1 MEKLHWLDQIQP
13 FDRTLVGD
21 KAFSLS
27 RVIQR
32 GYPVVPGFVV
42 PATAARQFL
51 ESIQWSAPLGLDLPY
66 SSLHLDVD
74 NPRQLQS
81 VAQTIRQ
88 EITAATLP
96 SSWMSEIES
105 AQAHWQTKVL
115 ILRPSL
121 ALDPASKVQATGV
134 LLPESGLLESHVC
147 LATPE
152 SLAMGLKLA
161 WAELFRARSLFYWH
175 CWGIQTA
182 QLNLAI
188 LVQPVLDAIASG
200 TLQATPECWEIQST
214 WGLGKALVLGEVVP
228 DFYQVQ
234 PETGEVQT
242 RYLGSKTRAY
252 RLENFRDAQTNTN
265 STENFTNTHPSR
277 LRVDNCLEAYLLNE
291 EQQNYYA
298 LEEKHLD
305 VLIQLA
311 KQLRT
316 ELGPTFTLEWTLSPG
331 KENEGNQLYLTQVI
345 VGHSAMSLKESK
357 IKVGAVKES
366 LQHSVEIGHSSLML
380 APLSFFSPQTQ
391 HRLQEGKVPTVPEPD
406 LKPLIE
412 GLGASAGRTI
422 AIAHVLTDS
431 NHLHFPDA
439 DRDENSPV
447 NGKILVVKSITPD
460 RLVLLKQA
468 VAVVAEQGAMTCH
481 AAIIARELGIPA
493 VVGAVGA
500 TRLIQTGDA
509 VLVDGDKGAV
519 YRVEAQAG
527 DREKILP
534 HSSLSTPHAALS
546 TPHSG
551 LPTPHAA
558 LSTPHSGLPTPHAA
572 LSTPRPSALS
582 PQPSVLSPQP
592 SVLSPQ
598 PSALS
603 PQPSVLSPQP
613 SVLSPQPSVL
623 SPQSSVLATQLLVNL
638 SQPSSIK
645 RAAQMP
651 VDGVGLLRSE
661 LMLLEVLQGQHPQR
675 WLQQQREDE
684 LREILA
690 QQLCQFAEAF
700 APRPVF
706 YRSLDLRSHE
716 FQYLV
721 GGSLGHPEANP
732 MLGMRGTF
740 SYVSN
745 PALFDVELAA
755 LVRVQQLGYTNVRL
769 LLPFVRTVEEFSFC
783 RRRVEQAGLSQ
794 SPQFQLWI
802 VAEVPSVL
810 FLLPDYVKA
819 GVQGISIGTNDLT
832 QLLLGVDRDQA
843 QMAAAFDERHPAVT
857 QAIAQLIQMA
867 KQAGIPCCIC
877 GQAPAQYPELIDRL
891 VQWGIPSISVELDAV
906 ERTYNAIARAEQRL
920 LLAAARRQLN
930 Q

>member
-1 MEKLHWLDQIQP
+1 MDW
-13 FDRTLVGD
+13 TV
-21 KAFSLS
+21 S
-27 RVIQR
+27 
-32 GYPVVPGFVV
+32 
-42 PATAARQFL
+42 PAK
-51 ESIQWSAPLGLDLPY
+51 D
-66 SSLHLDVD
+66 
-74 NPRQLQS
+74 
-81 VAQTIRQ
+81 
-88 EITAATLP
+88 
-96 SSWMSEIES
+96 
-105 AQAHWQTKVL
+105 
-115 ILRPSL
+115 
-121 ALDPASKVQATGV
+121 
-134 LLPESGLLESHVC
+134 
-147 LATPE
+147 
-152 SLAMGLKLA
+152 
-161 WAELFRARSLFYWH
+161 
-175 CWGIQTA
+175 
-182 QLNLAI
+182 
-188 LVQPVLDAIASG
+188 
-200 TLQATPECWEIQST
+200 
-214 WGLGKALVLGEVVP
+214 
-228 DFYQVQ
+228 
-234 PETGEVQT
+234 
-242 RYLGSKTRAY
+242 
-252 RLENFRDAQTNTN
+252 
-265 STENFTNTHPSR
+265 
-277 LRVDNCLEAYLLNE
+277 
-291 EQQNYYA
+291 
-298 LEEKHLD
+298 
-305 VLIQLA
+305 
-311 KQLRT
+311 
-316 ELGPTFTLEWTLSPG
+316 
-331 KENEGNQLYLTQVI
+331 NEGDQLYLTQVSI
-345 VGHSAMSLKESK
+345 GHSAISLKESK

-366 LQHSVEIGHSSLML
+366 LQHSVKISHSSLML
-380 APLSFFSPQTQ
+380 TPSSFFSPLTQ
-391 HRLQEGKVPTVPEPD
+391 HSLKEGKAATVPEPD

-412 GLGASAGRTI
+412 GLGASAGQKI

-439 DRDENSPV
+439 GGDENSPV

-519 YRVEAQAG
+519 YRVEDQAE
-527 DREKILP
+527 DREKFLP
-534 HSSLSTPHAALS
+534 HASVPTPHFPVPTPHFSAPTPQSSLLSTP
-546 TPHSG
+546 
-551 LPTPHAA
+551 
-558 LSTPHSGLPTPHAA
+558 
-572 LSTPRPSALS
+572 
-582 PQPSVLSPQP
+582 
-592 SVLSPQ
+592 
-598 PSALS
+598 
-603 PQPSVLSPQP
+603 
-613 SVLSPQPSVL
+613 
-623 SPQSSVLATQLLVNL
+623 LATQLLVNL

-651 VDGVGLLRSE
+651 VDGLGLLRSE

-721 GGSLGHPEANP
+721 GGSLAHPEANP

-745 PALFDVELAA
+745 PALFDIELAA
-755 LVRVQQLGYTNVRL
+755 LVQVQQSGYTNVRL

-843 QMAAAFDERHPAVT
+843 QMAAAFDERHPAVI

-877 GQAPAQYPELIDRL
+877 GQAPAQYPELIDQL

-906 ERTYNAIARAEQRL
+906 ERTYHAIARAEQRL
-920 LLAAARRQLN
+920 LLEAARRQLN

>member
-431 NHLHFPDA
+431 NHLHFPDT
-439 DRDENSPV
+439 DGDENSPV

-527 DREKILP
+527 EREKILP

-551 LPTPHAA
+551 VPTPHAALSTPHSGVPTPHAA
-558 LSTPHSGLPTPHAA
+558 LSTPHSGLPTLHAA

-582 PQPSVLSPQP
+582 PQPSA
-592 SVLSPQ
+592 LSPQ

-603 PQPSVLSPQP
+603 PQPSA
-613 SVLSPQPSVL
+613 L

-638 SQPSSIK
+638 SQPSSIQ

-721 GGSLGHPEANP
+721 GGSLAHPEANP

-745 PALFDVELAA
+745 PALFDLELAA
-755 LVRVQQLGYTNVRL
+755 LVQVQQSGYTNVRL

-877 GQAPAQYPELIDRL
+877 GQAPAQYPELIDQL

>member
-1 MEKLHWLDQIQP
+1 M
-13 FDRTLVGD
+13 VGD
-21 KAFSLS
+21 KAFYLS
-27 RVIQR
+27 RVMQR

-96 SSWMSEIES
+96 ASWVSEIES

-121 ALDPASKVQATGV
+121 ALDPASKVQTTSRV
-134 LLPESGLLESHVC
+134 VLPESGLLESHVC

-175 CWGIQTA
+175 CSGIQTA

-200 TLQATPECWEIQST
+200 TLHATPDCWEIQST
-214 WGLGKALVLGEVVP
+214 WGLGKALVLGEVIP
-228 DFYQVQ
+228 DLYQVQ

-252 RLENFRDAQTNTN
+252 RLENFGD
-265 STENFTNTHPSR
+265 THHSPLS
-277 LRVDNCLEAYLLNE
+277 VDSCLEAYLLSE
-291 EQQNYYA
+291 EQQKYYA
-298 LEEKHLD
+298 LEENHLD

-311 KQLRT
+311 KQLT
-316 ELGPTFTLEWTLSPG
+316 TDLGPTFTLEWTLSPG
-331 KENEGNQLYLTQVI
+331 KENEGDQLYLTQAS

-357 IKVGAVKES
+357 IKVAAVKES
-366 LQHSVEIGHSSLML
+366 LQHSVEISHASFML
-380 APLSFFSPQTQ
+380 PPSSFFSPHQ
-391 HRLQEGKVPTVPEPD
+391 HRLQEEKSPTVPETD
-406 LKPLIE
+406 LQPLIK
-412 GLGASAGRTI
+412 GLGASVGRTI

-431 NHLHFPDA
+431 NHLHFPNA
-439 DRDENSPV
+439 PGDEYSPV

-500 TRLIQTGDA
+500 TQLIKTGDA

-519 YRVEAQAG
+519 YRVEAHAG
-527 DREKILP
+527 DREKIV
-534 HSSLSTPHAALS
+534 PHAALP
-546 TPHSG
+546 TPQSSSLSPHPS
-551 LPTPHAA
+551 LPT
-558 LSTPHSGLPTPHAA
+558 
-572 LSTPRPSALS
+572 
-582 PQPSVLSPQP
+582 PQPSVLFPP
-592 SVLSPQ
+592 
-598 PSALS
+598 
-603 PQPSVLSPQP
+603 
-613 SVLSPQPSVL
+613 
-623 SPQSSVLATQLLVNL
+623 LATQLLVNL
-638 SQPSSIK
+638 SQPNSIK

-675 WLQQQREDE
+675 WLQMQREDE

-721 GGSLGHPEANP
+721 GGSLAQPEANP

-755 LVRVQQLGYTNVRL
+755 LVQVQQSGYTNVRL

-783 RRRVEQAGLSQ
+783 RHRVEQAGLSQ

-832 QLLLGVDRDQA
+832 QLLLGADRDQA

>member
-1 MEKLHWLDQIQP
+1 M
-13 FDRTLVGD
+13 
-21 KAFSLS
+21 
-27 RVIQR
+27 QR

-96 SSWMSEIES
+96 SSWVSEIEA
-105 AQAHWQTKVL
+105 AQAGWQTQVL

-121 ALDPASKVQATGV
+121 ALDSASKVQATSGV

-147 LATPE
+147 LASPE

-161 WAELFRARSLFYWH
+161 WAELFRARSLFYWQ
-175 CWGIQTA
+175 CSGIQTA

-200 TLQATPECWEIQST
+200 TLHATPECWEIQST
-214 WGLGKALVLGEVVP
+214 WGLGKALVLGEVIP

-234 PETGEVQT
+234 PETGEVH

-252 RLENFRDAQTNTN
+252 RLRNGDAQTHAN
-265 STENFTNTHPSR
+265 STENFTSAHR
-277 LRVDNCLEAYLLNE
+277 QLKVDDTLEAYLLSE
-291 EQQNYYA
+291 EQQKYYA

-311 KQLRT
+311 KQLRS
-316 ELGPTFTLEWTLSPG
+316 ELGPSFSLEWTVSPA
-331 KENEGNQLYLTQVI
+331 KENEGDQLYLTQVS
-345 VGHSAMSLKESK
+345 VGHSAISLKESK
-357 IKVGAVKES
+357 IKEGAVKES
-366 LQHSVEIGHSSLML
+366 LQHSVDISHASLML
-380 APLSFFSPQTQ
+380 APSSFFSPLTQ
-391 HRLQEGKVPTVPEPD
+391 HTLQEGKAPTAPETEP
-406 LKPLIE
+406 KPFIK
-412 GLGASAGRTI
+412 GLAASAGRKI

-439 DRDENSPV
+439 DGDENSPV

-500 TRLIQTGDA
+500 TQMIQTGDA

-527 DREKILP
+527 EQEEILP
-534 HSSLSTPHAALS
+534 HSSVPTRHSSVLSTP
-546 TPHSG
+546 
-551 LPTPHAA
+551 
-558 LSTPHSGLPTPHAA
+558 
-572 LSTPRPSALS
+572 
-582 PQPSVLSPQP
+582 
-592 SVLSPQ
+592 
-598 PSALS
+598 
-603 PQPSVLSPQP
+603 
-613 SVLSPQPSVL
+613 
-623 SPQSSVLATQLLVNL
+623 LATQLLVNL

-684 LREILA
+684 LREILV

-721 GGSLGHPEANP
+721 GGSLAHPEANP

-745 PALFDVELAA
+745 PALFDLELAA
-755 LVRVQQLGYTNVRL
+755 LVQVQKSGYTNIRL

-877 GQAPAQYPELIDRL
+877 GQAPAQYPALIDQL

-906 ERTYNAIARAEQRL
+906 ERTYHAIARAEQRL
-920 LLAAARRQLN
+920 LLEAARRQLN

>member
-1 MEKLHWLDQIQP
+1 M
-13 FDRTLVGD
+13 VGD

-431 NHLHFPDA
+431 NHLHFPDT
-439 DRDENSPV
+439 DGDENSPV

-527 DREKILP
+527 EREKILP
-534 HSSLSTPHAALS
+534 HSSLSTPHSAAF
-546 TPHSG
+546 
-551 LPTPHAA
+551 
-558 LSTPHSGLPTPHAA
+558 TPHSGLPTPHAA

-582 PQPSVLSPQP
+582 PQPSV
-592 SVLSPQ
+592 
-598 PSALS
+598 LS

-755 LVRVQQLGYTNVRL
+755 LVRVQQSGYTNLRL

>member
-1 MEKLHWLDQIQP
+1 M
-13 FDRTLVGD
+13 VGD
-21 KAFSLS
+21 KAFYLS
-27 RVIQR
+27 RLIQR

-291 EQQNYYA
+291 KQQNYYA

-439 DRDENSPV
+439 DGDENSPV

-527 DREKILP
+527 EREKILP
-534 HSSLSTPHAALS
+534 HSSLSTPHSAPF

-558 LSTPHSGLPTPHAA
+558 LSTPHSGLPAPHAA

-582 PQPSVLSPQP
+582 PQPSVLSPQ
-592 SVLSPQ
+592 S
-598 PSALS
+598 SALS

-613 SVLSPQPSVL
+613 
-623 SPQSSVLATQLLVNL
+623 SVLATQLLVNL

>member
-1 MEKLHWLDQIQP
+1 M
-13 FDRTLVGD
+13 
-21 KAFSLS
+21 
-27 RVIQR
+27 QR

-96 SSWMSEIES
+96 SSWVSEIEA
-105 AQAHWQTKVL
+105 AQAGWQTQVL

-121 ALDPASKVQATGV
+121 ALDSASKVQATSGV

-147 LATPE
+147 LASPE

-161 WAELFRARSLFYWH
+161 WAELFRARSLFYWQ
-175 CWGIQTA
+175 CSGIQTA

-200 TLQATPECWEIQST
+200 TLHATPECWEIQST
-214 WGLGKALVLGEVVP
+214 WGLGKALVLGEVIP

-234 PETGEVQT
+234 PETGEVH

-252 RLENFRDAQTNTN
+252 RLRNGDAQTHTN
-265 STENFTNTHPSR
+265 STENFTSAHR
-277 LRVDNCLEAYLLNE
+277 QLKVDDTLEAYLLSE
-291 EQQNYYA
+291 EQQKYYA

-311 KQLRT
+311 KQLRS
-316 ELGPTFTLEWTLSPG
+316 ELGPSFSLEWTVSPA
-331 KENEGNQLYLTQVI
+331 KDNEGDQLYLTQVS
-345 VGHSAMSLKESK
+345 VGHPAISLKESK
-357 IKVGAVKES
+357 IKEGAVKES
-366 LQHSVEIGHSSLML
+366 LQHSVDISHASLML
-380 APLSFFSPQTQ
+380 APSSFFSPLTQ
-391 HRLQEGKVPTVPEPD
+391 HTLQEGKAPTAPETEP
-406 LKPLIE
+406 KPFIK
-412 GLGASAGRTI
+412 GLAASAGRKI

-439 DRDENSPV
+439 DGDENSPV

-500 TRLIQTGDA
+500 TQLIQTGDA

-527 DREKILP
+527 EQEEILP
-534 HSSLSTPHAALS
+534 HSSRLS
-546 TPHSG
+546 PHSSVPAPQSPP
-551 LPTPHAA
+551 LTPQSSVPT
-558 LSTPHSGLPTPHAA
+558 
-572 LSTPRPSALS
+572 
-582 PQPSVLSPQP
+582 PQPSVPSPQSSLP
-592 SVLSPQ
+592 
-598 PSALS
+598 
-603 PQPSVLSPQP
+603 
-613 SVLSPQPSVL
+613 
-623 SPQSSVLATQLLVNL
+623 SPQSSVLSTPLATQLLVNL

-684 LREILA
+684 LREILV

-721 GGSLGHPEANP
+721 GGSLAHPEANP

-745 PALFDVELAA
+745 PALFDLELAA
-755 LVRVQQLGYTNVRL
+755 LVQVQQSRYTNVRL

-843 QMAAAFDERHPAVT
+843 QMAAAFDERHPAVM

-877 GQAPAQYPELIDRL
+877 GQAPAQYPELIDQL

-920 LLAAARRQLN
+920 LLEAARRQLN

>member
-431 NHLHFPDA
+431 NHLHFPDT
-439 DRDENSPV
+439 DGDENSPV

-527 DREKILP
+527 EREKILP
-534 HSSLSTPHAALS
+534 HSSLSTPHSAAF
-546 TPHSG
+546 
-551 LPTPHAA
+551 
-558 LSTPHSGLPTPHAA
+558 TPHSGLPTPHAA

-582 PQPSVLSPQP
+582 PQPSV
-592 SVLSPQ
+592 
-598 PSALS
+598 LS

-755 LVRVQQLGYTNVRL
+755 LVRVQQSGYTNLRL

>member
-1 MEKLHWLDQIQP
+1 MDKLHWLDQIKP
-13 FDRTLVGD
+13 FDRTVVGD
-21 KAFSLS
+21 KAFYLS
-27 RVIQR
+27 RVMQR

-96 SSWMSEIES
+96 SSWVSEIES
-105 AQAHWQTKVL
+105 AQARWQTQVL

-121 ALDPASKVQATGV
+121 ALESRASKVQATSGL
-134 LLPESGLLESHVC
+134 LLPSGLLESHVC
-147 LATPE
+147 LASPE

-161 WAELFRARSLFYWH
+161 WAELFRARSLFYWQYS
-175 CWGIQTA
+175 GIQTA

-200 TLQATPECWEIQST
+200 TLHATPECWEIQST
-214 WGLGKALVLGEVVP
+214 WGLGKALVLGEVIP

-252 RLENFRDAQTNTN
+252 RLENFGDAQTHTN
-265 STENFTNTHPSR
+265 GTENFTSAHR
-277 LRVDNCLEAYLLNE
+277 GLMVDGCLEAYLLSE
-291 EQQNYYA
+291 EQQQYYA

-311 KQLRT
+311 KQLRA
-316 ELGPTFTLEWTLSPG
+316 ELGPTFTLEWTLSPA
-331 KENEGNQLYLTQVI
+331 KENEGEQLYLTQAN
-345 VGHSAMSLKESK
+345 VGHSAISLKESE
-357 IKVGAVKES
+357 IKVAAVKES
-366 LQHSVEIGHSSLML
+366 LQHSVDISHSSFML
-380 APLSFFSPQTQ
+380 TPSSFFSPQIQ
-391 HRLQEGKVPTVPEPD
+391 HSLQEGKAPTVPEPD
-406 LKPLIE
+406 LKPLIK
-412 GLGASAGRTI
+412 GLAASAGRTI
-422 AIAHVLTDS
+422 AIAYVLTDS
-431 NHLHFPDA
+431 HHLHFPDA
-439 DRDENSPV
+439 GGDENSLV

-460 RLVLLKQA
+460 RMVLLRQA

-500 TRLIQTGDA
+500 TQLIQTGDA
-509 VLVDGDKGAV
+509 VLVDGDKGAI
-519 YRVEAQAG
+519 YRVEVQAEKPG
-527 DREKILP
+527 KILTQPSLPTPHSPLPTP
-534 HSSLSTPHAALS
+534 HSSLLT
-546 TPHSG
+546 
-551 LPTPHAA
+551 
-558 LSTPHSGLPTPHAA
+558 
-572 LSTPRPSALS
+572 
-582 PQPSVLSPQP
+582 PQPTLREGEAPT
-592 SVLSPQ
+592 
-598 PSALS
+598 
-603 PQPSVLSPQP
+603 
-613 SVLSPQPSVL
+613 VL
-623 SPQSSVLATQLLVNL
+623 SPQSSSLSPLHSVLSPLPSLLTPLATQLLVNL

-675 WLQQQREDE
+675 WLQQQREGE
-684 LREILA
+684 LKEILA

-721 GGSLGHPEANP
+721 GGSLAHPEVNP

-740 SYVSN
+740 NYVSN
-745 PALFDVELAA
+745 PALFDLELAA
-755 LVRVQQLGYTNVRL
+755 LVQVQQSGYTNVRL

-843 QMAAAFDERHPAVT
+843 QMAAAFDERHPAVM

-877 GQAPAQYPELIDRL
+877 GQAPAQYPELIDQL

-920 LLAAARRQLN
+920 LLQAARRQLN

>member
-1 MEKLHWLDQIQP
+1 M
-13 FDRTLVGD
+13 VGD

-431 NHLHFPDA
+431 NHLHFPDT
-439 DRDENSPV
+439 DGDENSPV

-527 DREKILP
+527 EREKILP

-551 LPTPHAA
+551 VPTPHAALSTPHSGVPTPHAA
-558 LSTPHSGLPTPHAA
+558 LSTPHSGLPTLHAA

-582 PQPSVLSPQP
+582 PQPSA
-592 SVLSPQ
+592 LSPQ

-603 PQPSVLSPQP
+603 PQPSA
-613 SVLSPQPSVL
+613 L

-638 SQPSSIK
+638 SQPSSIQ

-721 GGSLGHPEANP
+721 GGSLAHPEANP

-745 PALFDVELAA
+745 PALFDLELAA
-755 LVRVQQLGYTNVRL
+755 LVQVQQSGYTNVRL

-877 GQAPAQYPELIDRL
+877 GQAPAQYPELIDQL